1 MVSYIPEKKFEKK
14 NGFRGSK
21 WLNFDFLEVSGR
33 FLSYKSKLNF
43 VSEG

>member
-1 MVSYIPEKKFEKK
+1 MVSYIKEKNLKKK

-43 VSEG
+43 VREG